1 MNKTAIK
8 TFAIWARNK
17 LIEDVRYKARLIGIT
32 EKDIDEPLP
41 NSLKDLLFFDIGN
54 DNEPYAIAG
63 EAIKQR
69 EKLIAALRKRE
80 KLSDYKTAFDSL
92 VEETAYTWFNRLI
105 AIRFMEVNQYLP
117 SNLRVLSSGGE
128 KKEPELV
135 SKPFDSGFKFS
146 DAEISKITKWKEEN
160 NAAELFIFL
169 FIKQCNELNA
179 VLPELFEKIND
190 YTELLINLNYT
201 DPAGVVRKL
210 ITDIPEDDF
219 KEAVEIIGWLY
230 QYYNTEP
237 KAEVDAY
244 VKTGKKVTKKD
255 IPAKTQLFTPDWI
268 VRYMVENSLGRLWIE
283 GHPNEELKKNW
294 KYYLDEAEQEEDVKK
309 QLEEIRQEYKTIK
322 PGDIKV
328 IDPCMGSGHILVYL
342 FTLLM
347 QIYESQ
353 GYNPRDAAKLILEKN
368 LYGLDIDD
376 RAWQLAYFAV
386 LMKARQYNRTILTES
401 IKPHLYAIQE
411 SNGIDAKYLQYFGEG
426 MDDKERSLAF
436 SDIKTL
442 VAIFDNGKE
451 YGSILKIPNLNFKLM
466 HTFIEKVDKKGFLP
480 ASTELFP
487 EAEQQPDLMP
497 IETIVVDDIQ
507 AKLNELINIAEILHD
522 KYHVVVTNPPYMG
535 SGDMNSH
542 LSNFVKREYEN
553 SKSDLFAVFIER
565 GFSLIKQN
573 GYNCMVTMQGWMFL
587 SSYET
592 MRKNILT
599 NKTII
604 NLMHMENMVM
614 GIAFGTAV
622 TNLHGQYIEGYKGRY
637 NHIELSLLNNNVP
650 RIFPPVGKR
659 NVAVSADNLA
669 KIPSS
674 PVAYW
679 VSETILRLFSNKKIK
694 DFGFAGIGM
703 RTGDNERFL
712 RYWFEISSINFH
724 KKWIPYNKGG
734 EFRRWYGNN
743 DFVVNWENDGFE
755 IKENTRH
762 VYPQLG
768 DNLGWKISN
777 EKYYFKPGITWTGVT
792 MAKFSCRCYE
802 EGFIFDSGANGLFA
816 YDSINHYYLAG
827 WLNTKIVNSLIM
839 IMNPTINNG
848 AGLIN
853 GIPISINEQYHSVI
867 TEKVVQ
873 CISLSR
879 TDWDSFE
886 TSWDFKRHPLIPNAD
901 LRALRTKGSTPLREN
916 SSNDIPS
923 YKVSESYNQ
932 WQKACEERF
941 QTLKSNEEELNR
953 IFIEIYGLQ
962 DELTPEVEDKDVTV
976 RRADLGRE
984 IRSLISYAVGCMFG
998 RYSLDVEGLAYAG
1011 GDWDNSKYKTF
1022 IPNKSNIIP
1031 ITDEDYFN
1039 DDITNLF
1046 IGFIRTV
1053 YGEETLEENLNFIAN
1068 ALNSRGGNSRDTI
1081 RGYFLNDFYK
1091 DHVKIYQK
1099 RPIYWLFDSGKENS
1113 FKALIYM
1120 HRYHADTIGNLRID
1134 HLHKTQN
1141 TYENEIA
1148 RMQRIIKTTS
1158 SASERAKSQKKLEK
1172 LQRQL
1177 REIKAYDEK
1186 IAHLALC
1193 KTEID
1198 LDDGVKHNYE
1208 KIQTAQGGI
1217 KHEILGKIG

>member
-1 MNKTAIK
+1 MNKAAIK
-8 TFAIWARNK
+8 NFAIWARNK

-32 EKDIDEPLP
+32 ENGIDEPMP
-41 NSLKDLLFFDIGN
+41 HSLKDLLFFDIGN
-54 DNEPYAIAG
+54 ENEPYAISG
-63 EAIKQR
+63 EAIEQR
-69 EKLIAALRKRE
+69 KKLIDALNKRE
-80 KLSDYKTAFDSL
+80 KLSDYKTAFNSL
-92 VEETAYTWFNRLI
+92 VEETTYTWFNRLI

-117 SNLRVLSSGGE
+117 SNLRVLSSGND
-128 KKEPELV
+128 KWEPERV

-146 DAEISKITKWKEEN
+146 EAEKAKITKWKDN
-160 NAAELFIFL
+160 NKADGLFTFL
-169 FIKQCNELNA
+169 FIRQCNELNA
-179 VLPELFEKIND
+179 VLPELFEKLND

-201 DPAGVVRKL
+201 DPAGVVRRL
-210 ITDIPEDDF
+210 ITDIPENDF
-219 KEAVEIIGWLY
+219 REAVEIIGWLY

-237 KAEVDAY
+237 KAVVDAY

-294 KYYLDEAEQEEDVKK
+294 KYYLDEAEQEDDVKK
-309 QLEEIRQEYKTIK
+309 QLEEIRQEYKAIK
-322 PGDIKV
+322 PEDIKV
-328 IDPCMGSGHILVYL
+328 IDPCMGSGHILVYM
-342 FTLLM
+342 FTVLM

-386 LMKARQYNRTILTES
+386 LMKARQYNRTILSEN
-401 IKPHLYAIQE
+401 IKPHLYAVQE
-411 SNGIDAKYLQYFGEG
+411 SNGIDSKYLQYFGEG
-426 MDDKERSLAF
+426 MDDKERTLAF

-442 VAIFDNGKE
+442 ITIFNDGKE
-451 YGSILKIPNLNFKLM
+451 YGSILNIPDLNFKLM
-466 HTFIEKVDKKGFLP
+466 RTFIEKVDKKGFLP
-480 ASTELFP
+480 TSTELFP
-487 EAEQQPDLMP
+487 ETEQQPDLMP

-507 AKLNELINIAEILHD
+507 ARLDELIDIAEILYD

-542 LSNFVKREYEN
+542 LSNFVKLEYKN
-553 SKSDLFAVFIER
+553 SKNDLFAVFIER
-565 GFSLIKQN
+565 GLALIKPN

-622 TNLHGQYIEGYKGRY
+622 TNLHAQYIEGYKGCY
-637 NHIELSLLNNNVP
+637 NHIKLSLLDNNVP

-659 NVAVSADNLA
+659 NVAVSADNFA
-669 KIPSS
+669 KIPGS

-679 VSETILRLFSNKKIK
+679 VSETILRLFNNKKIK
-694 DFGFAGIGM
+694 DYGFAGIGM

-712 RYWFEISSINFH
+712 RYWHEISSINFH
-724 KKWIPYNKGG
+724 EKWIPYNKGG

-743 DFVVNWENDGFE
+743 DFVVNWEDDGYE
-755 IKENTRH
+755 IKENTRC

-792 MAKFSCRCYE
+792 MAKFSCRCYD

-816 YDSINHYYLAG
+816 FDSTNRYYLTG
-827 WLNTKIVNSLIM
+827 YLNTKIVNSLIK

-848 AGLIN
+848 VGLIS
-853 GIPISINEQYHSVI
+853 GIPISINEQYHPII
-867 TEKVVQ
+867 TEMVFQ

-886 TSWDFKRHPLIPNAD
+886 TSWDFNRHPLIPQCPIQGNF
-901 LRALRTKGSTPLREN
+901 LT
-916 SSNDIPS
+916 I
-923 YKVSESYNQ
+923 SELFTI
-932 WQKACEERF
+932 WQQACEERF

-962 DELTPEVEDKDVTV
+962 DELTPDVDDKDVTV
-976 RRADLGRE
+976 RRADIGRE

-998 RYSLDVEGLAYAG
+998 RYSLDTDGLAYAG
-1011 GDWDNSKYKTF
+1011 GDWDDSKYKTI
-1022 IPNKSNIIP
+1022 IPSKNNIIL
-1031 ITDEDYFN
+1031 ITDEEYFN
-1039 DDITNLF
+1039 DDIANQF
-1046 IGFIRTV
+1046 VGFIKAV
-1053 YGEETLEENLNFIAN
+1053 YGEKTLEENLNFIAQ
-1068 ALNSRGGNSRDTI
+1068 ALNNRGGNSRDTI

-1099 RPIYWLFDSGKENS
+1099 RPIYWLFDSGKENG

-1120 HRYHADTIGNLRID
+1120 HRYHADTIGNLRIEY
-1134 HLHKTQN
+1134 LHTMQN
-1141 TYENEIA
+1141 TCENEIA
-1148 RMQRIIKTTS
+1148 RMQRILITS
-1158 SASERAKSQKKLEK
+1158 SSATEKAKSEKKLEK

-1177 REIKAYDEK
+1177 RETKAYDVK
-1186 IAHLALC
+1186 INHMALSRV
-1193 KTEID
+1193 EID
-1198 LDDGVKHNYE
+1198 LDDGVKLNYE
-1208 KIQTAQGGI
+1208 KVQTAQDGI
-1217 KHEILGKIG
+1217 KYEILGKIG